1 MTTNRQ
7 PQHLPGQQPV
17 AAGRGISACE
27 PLVSLSKTTIECR
40 RARTSD
46 HQGRPATHPQPIS
59 LSSRTSSNYLDIA
72 SFSTSSLSSFKSRS
86 QFEQLFEIFPDSNTT
101 PVPNFLARFSLEEH
115 CPFLPESACLT
126 ASTALEIPS
135 PFLKLDAVPPVAM
148 SLRKYA
154 STESDDSAS
163 ARPRSLVSRLLD
175 FGRGHSEHSSSGH
188 SSEHGSG
195 HESDDERRRQDVS
208 SDSSPQSEDQQ
219 ASSKYLLTPSA
230 LAVSTARHTGAA
242 ATHGTSPDVSLV
254 SEADTARATHEAMNT
269 PITIPHSSTAPVTH
283 GHQRPPIQLLGRK
296 DDTPKVMTATIAN
309 EGSFLWK
316 AFKSSPQSRKKD
328 AVKGFKY
335 TGENE
340 YFVMCDPDFVA
351 IGGGRGKFGL
361 WMKSDFLHGYS
372 ARCPTFNNEPL
383 GLDSAPAKS
392 DNSDTQQEFVV
403 GHFEIWAFN
412 T

>member
-1 MTTNRQ
+1 
-7 PQHLPGQQPV
+7 
-17 AAGRGISACE
+17 
-27 PLVSLSKTTIECR
+27 
-40 RARTSD
+40 
-46 HQGRPATHPQPIS
+46 
-59 LSSRTSSNYLDIA
+59 
-72 SFSTSSLSSFKSRS
+72 
-86 QFEQLFEIFPDSNTT
+86 
-101 PVPNFLARFSLEEH
+101 
-115 CPFLPESACLT
+115 
-126 ASTALEIPS
+126 
-135 PFLKLDAVPPVAM
+135 M

-219 ASSKYLLTPSA
+219 ASSKCLLTPSA

-242 ATHGTSPDVSLV
+242 TTHGTSSDVSLV

-269 PITIPHSSTAPVTH
+269 PITIPHNSTAPVTH

-309 EGSFLWK
+309 ELRSLLPVHQRLAKSWRLVYSMDQHGTSFNTMLALCAREGAMMLAVKDTKGRVFGAFLNESLRLSPTFYGQGSCFLWK

>member
-7 PQHLPGQQPV
+7 SQHHPGQQPA
-17 AAGRGISACE
+17 AAGRGICVCE

-46 HQGRPATHPQPIS
+46 HQGQPPSVPQPIS
-59 LSSRTSSNYLDIA
+59 LSSRTSSSYLDIE

-86 QFEQLFEIFPDSNTT
+86 QFEQLFDILPESDTT
-101 PVPNFLARFSLEEH
+101 PVPNFFARFSLEEH
-115 CPFLPESACLT
+115 CPFLAESACLT
-126 ASTALEIPS
+126 VSTALEIPS
-135 PFLKLDAVPPVAM
+135 PLSKQDTYAVPPVAM

-175 FGRGHSEHSSSGH
+175 FGRGHSEHGSSGH

-195 HESDDERRRQDVS
+195 HESDDERHRQDVS
-208 SDSSPQSEDQQ
+208 SDSSPQPEDQQ

-230 LAVSTARHTGAA
+230 LAVSTAHRNGAA
-242 ATHGTSPDVSLV
+242 ATYGTSSDISLA

-296 DDTPKVMTATIAN
+296 DDTPKAMTATIAN
-309 EGSFLWK
+309 E
-316 AFKSSPQSRKKD
+316 AFRSSPQSRKKD
-328 AVKGFKY
+328 AVKSFKY

-361 WMKSDFLHGYS
+361 WVKSDFLHGYS

-383 GLDSAPAKS
+383 GLDSTLAESGDS
-392 DNSDTQQEFVV
+392 DAQQQEFVV

-412 T
+412 A